1 MGKSKTQDYHSK
13 ADICLIDTLDV
24 APDTNGNFFMNCCG
38 SPDSIKHK
46 FNACGFKSLDD
57 LAREK
62 EAWLRTASP
71 PEIDGLKRECGKYR
85 LDKAETWI
93 QAFEEQYPAKKYP
106 RFSVTPDERAE
117 NKQKLLL
124 LKQRKDAAFEKE
136 INRLGKK
143 AKAKAQYQAK
153 KLLPKVKKEKKPLP
167 TASSKTRT
175 LRSGRGPGKVVAG
188 L

>member
-1 MGKSKTQDYHSK
+1 MGKSKIQHDTDPI
-13 ADICLIDTLDV
+13 ATFDVGPDI
-24 APDTNGNFFMNCCG
+24 NGNFIGMNCCG
-38 SPDSIKHK
+38 GPDPVEHK
-46 FNACGFKSLDD
+46 VIRCGMKSLDE

-62 EAWLRTASP
+62 EAFLRTAGP
-71 PEIDGLKRECGKYR
+71 DKIDDLKRECGKYR
-85 LDKAETWI
+85 LDKATTWI

-106 RFSVTPDERAE
+106 RFSVTPEERAE
-117 NKQKLLL
+117 NKKKLLL
-124 LKQRKDAAFEKE
+124 LKQRKDAAFEKK
-136 INRLGKK
+136 INLLGKK